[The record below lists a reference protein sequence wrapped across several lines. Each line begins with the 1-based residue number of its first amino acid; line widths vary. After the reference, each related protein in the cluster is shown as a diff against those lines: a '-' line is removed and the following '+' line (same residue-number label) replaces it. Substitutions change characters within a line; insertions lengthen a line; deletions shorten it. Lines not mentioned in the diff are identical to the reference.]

1 MQFRPIISAMR
12 RNKVGAVL
20 IAVQMAI
27 TLAILCNALFIIQ
40 QRIASSERPTGI
52 DDEANV
58 VVLDNQ
64 WVGNPPDQAAR
75 QQGDLAALRS
85 LPGVQDAFATNTVP
99 LTDSGSTEGI
109 SLHPDQKTASARAA
123 LYFGDEHAIGSLGLK
138 LIAGRN
144 FHPDEVTE
152 KVGYTDLKPPAA
164 IIITK
169 GLADK
174 LFPNT
179 NAVGQSIYDDF
190 SKGQVPIVGV
200 VERLQVPWV
209 SAGGWGST
217 FNDNSFI
224 VPFRIVVP
232 YPVLYVV
239 HAKPGQAAALI
250 REVPKKLFD
259 ISRARVIGK
268 IRPMTALR
276 TEIYKDD
283 KGLAVILAVVCAAL
297 LAVTAFGI
305 VGLTSYW
312 VAQRRRQIGIRRAL
326 GATRNAIIQYF
337 QTENFLIAGVGAAA
351 GVALAVSLNLWMV
364 SAFAMQRFN
373 AGYALIGAVAV
384 MLLGQAAV
392 LWPAFK
398 AASIPPALATRA
410 A

>member
-1 MQFRPIISAMR
+1 MQFRPILSAMR

-40 QRIASSERPTGI
+40 QRIALSKRPSGT
-52 DDEANV
+52 DEANV

-64 WVGNPPDQAAR
+64 WVGNPPDQMAR

-85 LPGVQDAFATNTVP
+85 LPGVLDAFATNSVP
-99 LTDSGSTEGI
+99 LSDSGSTEGV
-109 SLHPDQKTASARAA
+109 SLHPDQKSATAQAA
-123 LYFGDEHAIGSLGLK
+123 AYFGDEHAIASLGLK

-144 FHPDEVTE
+144 FNSDEVTE
-152 KVGYTDLKPPAA
+152 RAGYNDFKLPAG

-169 GLADK
+169 GLADR
-174 LFPNT
+174 LFPSA
-179 NAVGQSIYDDF
+179 NAVGQNIYSDF
-190 SKGQVPIVGV
+190 PKGQVPIVGV
-200 VERLQVPWV
+200 VDRLQVPWV

-217 FNDNSFI
+217 FNDNSYI
-224 VPFRIVVP
+224 VPFRFVSP
-232 YPVLYVV
+232 YPILYVMRTRR
-239 HAKPGQAAALI
+239 GQAAAVI
-250 REVPKKLFD
+250 QAAPKKLFD

-268 IRPMTALR
+268 VRPMTALR
-276 TEIYKDD
+276 TEIYKND
-283 KGLAVILAVVCAAL
+283 KGLVVILGVVCAAL

-326 GATRNAIIQYF
+326 GATRNAIVQYF
-337 QTENFLIAGVGAAA
+337 QAENLLIAGAGAAI
-351 GVALAVSLNLWMV
+351 GVALALSLNLWMV
-364 SAFAMQRFN
+364 SAFAMQRLN
-373 AGYALIGAVAV
+373 SGYTLIGAVV
-384 MLLGQAAV
+384 VLLLGQAAV
-392 LWPAFK
+392 LWPALK

>member
-12 RNKVGAVL
+12 RNKVGAIL

-40 QRIASSERPTGI
+40 QRIALSERPTGV
-52 DDEANV
+52 DEANV

-64 WVGNPPDQAAR
+64 WVGDPPDKVAR
-75 QQGDLAALRS
+75 QQGDLTALRS

-99 LTDSGSTEGI
+99 LTNGGSSAGI
-109 SLHPDQKTASARAA
+109 SLHPDQKSATASAA
-123 LYFGDEHAIGSLGLK
+123 LYFGDEHAIAGLGLK

-144 FHPDEVTE
+144 FNSDEVTD
-152 KVGYTDLKPPAA
+152 KLGYTDIRPPAGV
-164 IIITK
+164 IITK

-174 LFPNT
+174 LFPNA
-179 NAVGQSIYDDF
+179 NAVGQSIYF
-190 SKGQVPIVGV
+190 ESLKGQVPIVGV
-200 VERLQVPWV
+200 VNRLQVPWV
-209 SAGGWGST
+209 SAGGFAGA
-217 FNDNSFI
+217 FNDNSI
-224 VPFRIVVP
+224 ILPFRFVSP
-232 YPVLYVV
+232 YPILYVL
-239 HAKPGQAAALI
+239 HAQPGQAAAVI
-250 REVPKKLFD
+250 QAAPKKLFD
-259 ISRARVIGK
+259 ISRARI
-268 IRPMTALR
+268 IRKTRAMTTLR
-276 TEIYKDD
+276 TEIYKND
-283 KGLAVILAVVCAAL
+283 KGLVVILGVVCAAL

-337 QTENFLIAGVGAAA
+337 QTENLLIAGAGAAI

-364 SAFAMQRFN
+364 SAFAMERLN
-373 AGYALIGAVAV
+373 TGYTLIGAVVV
-384 MLLGQAAV
+384 MLLGQVAV
-392 LWPAFK
+392 LWPALK